1 MYFRNVTGATLL
13 KFIVRASYVGKLA
26 DWIEK
31 VKVHLKN
38 TMKDQLLVNYTM
50 NIDSLTV
57 VGAYIFYQFN
67 GT

>member
-1 MYFRNVTGATLL
+1 MYFRNVTGTTLL
-13 KFIVRASYVGKLA
+13 KFIVGASHVEKLA

-38 TMKDQLLVNYTM
+38 TMKDQLLVNYM
-50 NIDSLTV
+50 MDVDSLTV
-57 VGAYIFYQFN
+57 VGTYIFYQFS